1 MKKIAILGMI
11 CMFFV
16 AGTTS
21 LYAQRG
27 QRQGRNAQKSI
38 LSANQKEQMK
48 EVRIKYASET
58 KDLYNQLNELQAH
71 QQTLVSANK
80 PNKSEVYANIDK
92 MSAIKKEL
100 NLKRL
105 DMRIDMRSSL
115 NEEQLMCVGNR
126 SGRYA
131 MKRGQKQA
139 QRGKQGMRQGR
150 EQGMR
155 QGRRQGNFQDNEGK
169 QFAQRGQREN
179 RGQMQRGR
187 KGQMHR
193 GNMLNLSDEQK
204 TQMKELRFANVK
216 DTKILRDE
224 AEVLRLKQRQMM
236 TSENPDKGIL
246 ISNVNSLSKI
256 ITQLAKKR
264 FDNRLEM
271 RKILDEDQLVLFL
284 SHSGNRKGFKHQ
296 RRAF

>member
-1 MKKIAILGMI
+1 MI

-16 AGTTS
+16 AGTTG

-27 QRQGRNAQKSI
+27 QQQGRNAKRPVLSEEQKD
-38 LSANQKEQMK
+38 QMK

-58 KDLYNQLNELQAH
+58 KDLKNQLNELQAH

-80 PNKSEVYANIDK
+80 PNKNEVYANIDK
-92 MSAIKKEL
+92 MGAIKNEL

-105 DMRIDMRSSL
+105 DMRLDMRSSL
-115 NEEQLMCVGNR
+115 NEEQLMCAGNR
-126 SGRYA
+126 FGKHG
-131 MKRGQKQA
+131 MKKGKKQA

-150 EQGMR
+150 E

-179 RGQMQRGR
+179 RGQMQRGG
-187 KGQMHR
+187 KKQMQR
-193 GNMLNLSDEQK
+193 GNMLNFSEEQK
-204 TQMKELRFANVK
+204 DQMQELRIAHLK
-216 DTKILRDE
+216 DTKSLRDE

-236 TSENPDKGIL
+236 TSENPDKNML
-246 ISNVNSLSKI
+246 ASNVNDLSKI
-256 ITQLAKKR
+256 QTQLAKKR
-264 FDNRLEM
+264 FDNQLEM

>member
-27 QRQGRNAQKSI
+27 QRQGRNAKRPVLSEEQKD
-38 LSANQKEQMK
+38 QMK
-48 EVRIKYASET
+48 DVRIKYASET
-58 KDLYNQLNELQAH
+58 KDLKNQLNELQAH
-71 QQTLVSANK
+71 QQTLVSATK

-92 MSAIKKEL
+92 MGAIKKEL

-105 DMRIDMRSSL
+105 DMRLDMRSSL
-115 NEEQLMCVGNR
+115 NEEQLMCAGNR

-131 MKRGQKQA
+131 MKRGQKHV
-139 QRGKQGMRQGR
+139 QRGK
-150 EQGMR
+150 QGMR
-155 QGRRQGNFQDNEGK
+155 QGRRQGNFQAAEGK

-179 RGQMQRGR
+179 RGQMQRG
-187 KGQMHR
+187 
-193 GNMLNLSDEQK
+193 NMLNFSEEQK
-204 TQMKELRFANVK
+204 DQMQELRIAHLK
-216 DTKILRDE
+216 DTKSLRDE
-224 AEVLRLKQRQMM
+224 AEVLRMKQRQMM
-236 TSENPDKGIL
+236 TSENPDKNML
-246 ISNVNSLSKI
+246 VSNVNDLSKI
-256 ITQLAKKR
+256 QTQLAKKR